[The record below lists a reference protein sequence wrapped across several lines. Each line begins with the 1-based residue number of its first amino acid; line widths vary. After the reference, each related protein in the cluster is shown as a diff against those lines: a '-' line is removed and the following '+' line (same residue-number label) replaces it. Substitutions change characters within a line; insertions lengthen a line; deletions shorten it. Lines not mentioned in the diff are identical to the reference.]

1 MTTVNKAEIPDI
13 VVGRLPRYLRV
24 LKNLRETKKTTNSTE
39 LGKLLGYS
47 SAQVRKDF
55 SQFGEFGKQGTGYN
69 IDYLINQF
77 QQILQVNQ
85 TWDIVL
91 IGVGNLGRAI
101 LNYRGFEKHGFFIRG
116 AFDDDPQIIGE
127 KIGNKVIRDIAEVGD
142 FIREFDIKI
151 AMIATPASEA
161 QAVAEMLV
169 ANNIKAILTYAS
181 TILNLPPEI
190 RVEYSDPIISLQH
203 ISYYL

>member
-13 VVGRLPRYLRV
+13 VVSRLPRYLRV
-24 LKNLRETKKTTNSTE
+24 LKNLRETKKNTNSTE

-101 LNYRGFEKHGFFIRG
+101 LNYRGFEKHGFFHQRC
-116 AFDDDPQIIGE
+116 F
-127 KIGNKVIRDIAEVGD
+127 
-142 FIREFDIKI
+142 
-151 AMIATPASEA
+151 
-161 QAVAEMLV
+161 
-169 ANNIKAILTYAS
+169 
-181 TILNLPPEI
+181 
-190 RVEYSDPIISLQH
+190 
-203 ISYYL
+203 